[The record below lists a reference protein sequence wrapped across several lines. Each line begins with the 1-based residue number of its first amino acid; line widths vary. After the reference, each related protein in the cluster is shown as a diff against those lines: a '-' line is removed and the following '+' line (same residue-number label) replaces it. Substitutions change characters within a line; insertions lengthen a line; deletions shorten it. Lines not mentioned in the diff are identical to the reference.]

1 VELFAGGVL
10 VLLGSIAVVA
20 GLRGTQGSLVSTFTA
35 PTPAAGTAPAADT
48 AVHAVT
54 HAPVMV

>member
-35 PTPAAGTAPAADT
+35 PPAGAAAPAADT